1 MIEIAEIK
9 SGATDLR
16 VNTAVNNH
24 IETTNEQ
31 AATPIAVR
39 VFVSALLAVYLSALC
54 GCASVLGAKP
64 GEAEY
69 APVVAA
75 STIVPAPNPGGI
87 YRVGSGISLFDDKR
101 ARNIGDI
108 ITIQLAESTTSS
120 KKADTSIKKDD
131 SIAIDAGV
139 VLGSEPKFG
148 GLNMATSVNPKRQF
162 DGASS
167 ADQSNK
173 LLGTITVMVAAVMPN
188 GLLEVRGE
196 KWMTLNRGEE
206 YIRIR
211 GFVRPEDVLP
221 DNSISSTKVADV
233 RITYSGTG
241 EIAQSNQ
248 QGWLSRFFS
257 SSIWPF

>member
-1 MIEIAEIK
+1 MK
-9 SGATDLR
+9 K
-16 VNTAVNNH
+16 H
-24 IETTNEQ
+24 IEHPKKQ
-31 AATPIAVR
+31 PRI
-39 VFVSALLAVYLSALC
+39 SLSAAAIVARIVVAGSVAVCLSVLSGC
-54 GCASVLGAKP
+54 GSVLGAKP

-75 STIVPAPNPGGI
+75 STTVAAPNPGGI

-108 ITIQLAESTTSS
+108 ITIHLAESTTSS

-131 SIAIDAGV
+131 SIEIDAGV
-139 VLGSEPKFG
+139 VLGSQPKLG

-162 DGASS
+162 DGAGSS
-167 ADQSNK
+167 DQSNK
-173 LLGTITVMVAAVMPN
+173 LLGTITVMVSAVMPN

-206 YIRIR
+206 FIRIR